1 MRIGDLSGTVS
12 REIQE
17 LGFTF
22 ADKIKLLGFTLQN
35 YGDMVAAN
43 FENITTKI
51 DSIIRFWERFYLSL
65 PGKLT
70 IYKTF
75 LLSQINYICSYYY
88 NSESRHNC

>member
-12 REIQE
+12 AEIQE

-43 FENITTKI
+43 FESITTKI
-51 DSIIRFWERFYLSL
+51 DSITRF
-65 PGKLT
+65 
-70 IYKTF
+70 
-75 LLSQINYICSYYY
+75 
-88 NSESRHNC
+88 